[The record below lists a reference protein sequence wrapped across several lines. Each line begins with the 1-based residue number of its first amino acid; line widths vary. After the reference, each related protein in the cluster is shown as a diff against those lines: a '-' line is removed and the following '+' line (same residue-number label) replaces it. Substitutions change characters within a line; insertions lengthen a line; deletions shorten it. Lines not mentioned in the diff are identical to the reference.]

1 MVKIFFTKLAR
12 ADLKDIKNYISI
24 RSPLNAIRV
33 SENILREIQTLAKH
47 PEKGRIIIKTHKN
60 IIRQIIIYKYRI
72 FYRQVT
78 KGIEILSVYHSARLI
93 ENNPGLQPYFE
104 E

>member
-1 MVKIFFTKLAR
+1 MVEIFFTKHAR
-12 ADLKDIKNYISI
+12 GDVKAIKEYISI
-24 RSPLNAIRV
+24 RSPLNAKRV
-33 SENILREIQTLAKH
+33 SENILKEIGTLSEH
-47 PEKGRIIIKTHKN
+47 PERGRVIIKTRKN
-60 IIRQIIIYKYRI
+60 IIRQFIVYKYRI

-78 KGIEILSVYHSARLI
+78 KGIEILSVYHSSRLI